1 MNESTTMR
9 ARLELKDEELLD
21 LKKLLKA
28 KHDDLSELNIRLA
41 LNEKRVDSLQKE
53 TDERTSKH
61 RQSLEEVRI
70 DAQKRIK

>member
-1 MNESTTMR
+1 MR